1 MKLKISECRHLGIS
15 RKNRK
20 DEELVVKIKGNFV
33 PEYQTSHSAG
43 CDLCA
48 DIKGLIILRPKEFYV
63 IPTGISIELPEGYEA
78 QVRPRSGLAS
88 KYGIGIL
95 NSPGTIDA
103 DYRGEIKV
111 ILFNFGKET
120 VSIKRGDRIAQMV
133 FSRVVRVSF
142 KKVKKL
148 NKTARGSGGFGHT
161 GGID

>member
-1 MKLKISECRHLGIS
+1 MKLKISECRRHKIS
-15 RKNRK
+15 KKNRSV
-20 DEELVVKIKGNFV
+20 EGLVVKIKGNLI
-33 PEYQTSHSAG
+33 PQYQTSHSAG

-48 DIKGLIILRPKEFYV
+48 DIKRPIILNPKEFYI

-120 VSIKRGDRIAQMV
+120 VRIKRGDRIAQIV
-133 FSRVVRVSF
+133 FSRVIKVRF
-142 KKVKKL
+142 KRVKEL
-148 NKTARGSGGFGHT
+148 NRTARGSGGFGHS